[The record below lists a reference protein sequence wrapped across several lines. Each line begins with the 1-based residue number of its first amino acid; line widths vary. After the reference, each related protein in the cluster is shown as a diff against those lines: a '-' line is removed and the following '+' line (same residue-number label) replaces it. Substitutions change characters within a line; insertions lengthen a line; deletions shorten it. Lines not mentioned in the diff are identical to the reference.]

1 MQHDDESVGAT
12 VEGAVELTAVVA
24 AQLFLDL
31 RAVRERQMRDRVVE
45 QVETVDLIVQ
55 RRLLFVLGTAMKS
68 GLGS

>member
-1 MQHDDESVGAT
+1 M
-12 VEGAVELTAVVA
+12 EGAVELTAVVA